1 MVEEI
6 FITAIKTFIMNYCIM
21 FSTVKM
27 MNINK
32 KLIKNYKIV
41 LYVNIFISI
50 VYGIILEVI
59 NSDYMHMFLNFGIYL
74 LYSTIL
80 NILLKIKFPKN
91 IIGIVFSVSFAYI
104 AIFISSM
111 INFFIFN
118 MEKLEI
124 FKTGIIE
131 YTVIGLIQ
139 FVIIYLFFNIK
150 RFKFGFQFLKEE
162 DDSKTNLT
170 GYIIALLAITICIV
184 YVVLDII
191 IYRILFCAIII
202 LVAFLISIWIRKSI
216 TNYYKKRLKDRT
228 VELQAEQLKEKDEK
242 IAELQTE
249 LAGVLK
255 INHKYNQR
263 LSAMEDAVKKLG
275 EKINFNEEF
284 AKEYAD
290 VINSVNEFSKEYK
303 QELAKINKDELP
315 KTNIY
320 SIDNLL
326 EFLKKEANDAN
337 IKFKLQ
343 VNGNINEMIEGFI
356 QKNKLE
362 TLLAD
367 HVRDAII
374 AIKSGN
380 NEKRE
385 ILLNLGKNGEFYEF
399 CIQDTGIEFE
409 IDTLL
414 KLGKEQVTTH
424 KDEGGSGIGF
434 VTTFETIRECKASLI
449 IKENH
454 PQSRYTKAVM
464 IRFDGKNEYRISSY
478 RAIMIKDK
486 NQDGRIIID

>member
-1 MVEEI
+1 MVKYDI
-6 FITAIKTFIMNYCIM
+6 AFIKTFFM
-21 FSTVKM
+21 FCLIAYTFCRITE
-27 MNINK
+27 INK
-32 KLIKNYKIV
+32 VKVKQ
-41 LYVNIFISI
+41 NIFI
-50 VYGIILEVI
+50 IITNI
-59 NSDYMHMFLNFGIYL
+59 CIAL
-74 LYSTIL
+74 LYAILRNQTTLVICTILCYYSYIIIWSTI
-80 NILLKIKFPKN
+80 IHEGIFKSI
-91 IIGIVFSVSFAYI
+91 IIGTISMFFSYIVFV
-104 AIFISSM
+104 ISSM
-111 INFFIFN
+111 IV
-118 MEKLEI
+118 
-124 FKTGIIE
+124 
-131 YTVIGLIQ
+131 YTVINLINIKIEKTYEIVEYIFIGIFQ
-139 FVIIYLFFNIK
+139 FILINLFFKIK
-150 RFKFGFQFLKEE
+150 RFKNGFNFLK
-162 DDSKTNLT
+162 KNNINNLAN
-170 GYIIALLAITICIV
+170 IIM
-184 YVVLDII
+184 
-191 IYRILFCAIII
+191 AIISFLVIMMCIFIGMYNNNSIKNI
-202 LVAFLISIWIRKSI
+202 LLSFIIVDTIFIMFAIKKSI

-228 VELQAEQLKEKDEK
+228 VETQAEQLKEKDEK

-263 LSAMEDAVKKLG
+263 LSAMEEAVKKLG
-275 EKINFNEEF
+275 ERINFNEEF
-284 AKEYAD
+284 ANEYAD

-303 QELAKINKDELP
+303 SELAKINKDELP

-326 EFLKKEANDAN
+326 EFLNKEANSAN

-367 HVRDAII
+367 HIRDAII

-385 ILLNLGKNGEFYEF
+385 ILLNLGKNGEFYEVN
-399 CIQDTGIEFE
+399 IQDTGIEFE

-478 RAIMIKDK
+478 RASMIKEK